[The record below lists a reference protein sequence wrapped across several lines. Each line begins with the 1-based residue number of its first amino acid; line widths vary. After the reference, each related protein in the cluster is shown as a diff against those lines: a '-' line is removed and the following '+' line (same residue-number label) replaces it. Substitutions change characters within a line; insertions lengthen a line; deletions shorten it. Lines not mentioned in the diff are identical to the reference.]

1 MMQDD
6 SKKMRGNRREVIIE
20 RQYCKEGQISIRS
33 AFTPQENPR
42 IHTMSKFEMQGE
54 RQET

>member
-1 MMQDD
+1 MQDD
-6 SKKMRGNRREVIIE
+6 SKKMRGNTREVIIE
-20 RQYCKEGQISIRS
+20 RQYCKEGQTSIRS

-42 IHTMSKFEMQGE
+42 IHTMSKFEMQGK